1 MQHVRTVVIQLNASP
16 CHSSH
21 LWRGAAFLTLPSCD
35 PYPFLFGRMSQC
47 SMWTSQGHK
56 IPAFRPT
63 VLSFT
68 QYWRC
73 IGTLNVKLVQ
83 ITCVFL
89 CVCGVCV
96 GVCVCV
102 RVCLMGLW
110 WIVILD
116 CTLPVRGRINC
127 PSHQHSPL
135 IPACGDSKQASNQ
148 KRRTMEITS
157 SQAPGRGLWC
167 QVPKHQVFLTKQG
180 RPTFQLFEMLP
191 YPQTCS

>member
-47 SMWTSQGHK
+47 FMWTSQGHK

-102 RVCLMGLW
+102 RVTPPLWSTHLGLTVYIKPHRAW
-110 WIVILD
+110 SNYDMVRLKSAEAWHISIVTIHRSMD
-116 CTLPVRGRINC
+116 G
-127 PSHQHSPL
+127 
-135 IPACGDSKQASNQ
+135 
-148 KRRTMEITS
+148 
-157 SQAPGRGLWC
+157 
-167 QVPKHQVFLTKQG
+167 
-180 RPTFQLFEMLP
+180 
-191 YPQTCS
+191 